1 MILWV
6 DIYIRQRRGV
16 VGVPSGINQVTE
28 RVSGILIF
36 ELKEEIRRKKREE
49 KSYTELKFFSEREK
63 ATQIYQR

>member
-6 DIYIRQRRGV
+6 DTYIRQRRGV

-49 KSYTELKFFSEREK
+49 KKKTFLSLYISFFYK
-63 ATQIYQR
+63 I